1 MTEVATSA
9 ADAAETTMGRFVID
23 TRASRFTVRA
33 FATGILSAMGHNP
46 TIGIRTFSGGMKFD
60 PEQLEASDF
69 QLVIK
74 SSSFGVQDDIGDK
87 DRREM
92 ERLMND
98 EVLETSK
105 FPEIRYDTSEISVT
119 KMGDA
124 LFSAKLDGSLTFHG
138 VTRRESI
145 TTRVAFM
152 GAMLRAS
159 GEFSLNQSN
168 YGIKP
173 VSVAGGALKLKDELK
188 FSFEIVARKQE

>member
-9 ADAAETTMGRFVID
+9 TDAAETTVDRFVID

-33 FATGILSAMGHNP
+33 FASGILSAMGHSP
-46 TIGIRTFSGGMKFD
+46 TIGIRDFSGGMNFD
-60 PEQLEASDF
+60 PEQLKASSF
-69 QLVIK
+69 QLIIK
-74 SSSFGVQDDIGDK
+74 SSSLSVQDDISDK

-92 ERLMND
+92 ERLMNT
-98 EVLETSK
+98 EVLETGK
-105 FPEIRYDTSEISVT
+105 FPEIRFEASDISVT
-119 KMGDA
+119 KTGDA
-124 LFSAKLDGSLTFHG
+124 LFSAKLDGSLAFHG

-145 TTRVAFM
+145 TARVAWM
-152 GAMLRAS
+152 GSMLRAS
-159 GEFSLNQSN
+159 GEFSLSQSN